1 MKDIIALRVQRW
13 RHASICQLCQF
24 STAHTRRWPLPQ
36 RFDGV
41 NCRQNPQLRW
51 KRALNNISSYPLKRR
66 FASGVLKNAQPT
78 SQNAA
83 LPDVVEDLRSI
94 RQSNSVPSDESIV
107 QLLRK
112 CLQIAESFV
121 QHEHGQQ
128 EKQRQEDGTNA
139 ITSLLDLY
147 EKNASRQPSKVT
159 QSVEQQ
165 TSESVSQIANELLQ
179 DEKVFIS
186 PKALAC
192 YTKIQTLLRKP
203 HHFPAIFSLYANKPI
218 PDPNSS
224 PVKFHQQNPRS
235 IKNAVPPELANMA
248 LDVAIEQKNLALAL
262 AIIDSTFCAP
272 AFHRAKVFKKAALP
286 LCGLA
291 AAPIASY
298 TVASWVATLQ
308 NTMDISMATGIA
320 FSAILAYV
328 AFTSSVGIVAITTSN
343 DQMVRVVWLPGMPL
357 RHRWLREE
365 ERSALDKVAMAWGF
379 KDPLMRGEEEGEE
392 WETLR
397 ELIGMRGMILDKTDL
412 MEGMQ

>member
-179 DEKVFIS
+179 DEKLASEVS
-186 PKALAC
+186 PAESEK
-192 YTKIQTLLRKP
+192 
-203 HHFPAIFSLYANKPI
+203 H
-218 PDPNSS
+218 
-224 PVKFHQQNPRS
+224 
-235 IKNAVPPELANMA
+235 
-248 LDVAIEQKNLALAL
+248 
-262 AIIDSTFCAP
+262 
-272 AFHRAKVFKKAALP
+272 
-286 LCGLA
+286 
-291 AAPIASY
+291 
-298 TVASWVATLQ
+298 
-308 NTMDISMATGIA
+308 
-320 FSAILAYV
+320 
-328 AFTSSVGIVAITTSN
+328 
-343 DQMVRVVWLPGMPL
+343 
-357 RHRWLREE
+357 
-365 ERSALDKVAMAWGF
+365 
-379 KDPLMRGEEEGEE
+379 
-392 WETLR
+392 
-397 ELIGMRGMILDKTDL
+397 
-412 MEGMQ
+412 

>member
-1 MKDIIALRVQRW
+1 MKDIIAFRVQRW

-24 STAHTRRWPLPQ
+24 STAQPTRRWPLP
-36 RFDGV
+36 RV

-51 KRALNNISSYPLKRR
+51 KRALNNVLIPSYPLRRR

-78 SQNAA
+78 SQDAA
-83 LPDVVEDLRSI
+83 LPDVVEDFRSI
-94 RQSNSVPSDESIV
+94 RQSNSVPSDQSVV

-112 CLQIAESFV
+112 CLQIAESLV

-218 PDPNSS
+218 PNPDSS

-308 NTMDISMATGIA
+308 NTMNIGMATGIA